1 MARVAG
7 AYLRDEQ
14 QRLRAEQVER
24 KHAHDY
30 VSYVDKTSEKKIVA
44 QLRRLL
50 PEASFL
56 TEEGTAGPDGAV
68 KDEGLR
74 VKDEE
79 LRVKGEELRAKDEE
93 LRVNF
98 GNSESRVM
106 LASTMPS
113 RDKSHGTRFHKGEG
127 FLNESSV
134 TSAERRMVGRGVL
147 RWVIDPLDGTT
158 NYVHGNH
165 PFAVSIALRTDRE
178 VLLGVVSEVSL
189 DECFAAWKGGGA
201 WMNGK
206 RISVSDKPIK
216 EALLGLELPY
226 DADMY
231 RETGLRLIRHFYGYA
246 GGIRMNG
253 SAAVALCYVAC
264 GRWDGWI
271 ERGLGQWDFMA
282 AGLIIKEAGGKV
294 TNYEGDPFF
303 LNGDDIV
310 GSNGKIQEK
319 LLLAL
324 REKDK
329 G

>member
-1 MARVAG
+1 MRNFVLLNILIIQVLVLDLEQLTQEVCRVAREAG

-14 QRLRAEQVER
+14 QRLKAEQVER

-30 VSYVDKTSEKKIVA
+30 VSYVDKTSEEMIVA
-44 QLRRLL
+44 RLRLLL
-50 PEASFL
+50 PEAGFL
-56 TEEGTAGPDGAV
+56 TEEGTCLTEEAV
-68 KDEGLR
+68 EDE
-74 VKDEE
+74 
-79 LRVKGEELRAKDEE
+79 
-93 LRVNF
+93 
-98 GNSESRVM
+98 
-106 LASTMPS
+106 
-113 RDKSHGTRFHKGEG
+113 
-127 FLNESSV
+127 
-134 TSAERRMVGRGVL
+134 GRGVPC
-147 RWVIDPLDGTT
+147 WVIDPLDGTT

-165 PFAVSIALRTDRE
+165 PFAVSIALRNERE
-178 VLLGVVSEVSL
+178 VLMGVVYEVSL

-201 WMNGK
+201 WLNGK
-206 RISVSDKPIK
+206 PIGVSNKPIK

-282 AGLIIKEAGGKV
+282 AGLIIKEAGGKT
-294 TNYEGDPFF
+294 TNFEGNPFF

-310 GSNGKIQEK
+310 ASNGLIQED
-319 LLLAL
+319 LLQAL
-324 REKDK
+324 NDLTI
-329 G
+329 

>member
-1 MARVAG
+1 MAREAG

-56 TEEGTAGPDGAV
+56 TEEGTCLPEEA
-68 KDEGLR
+68 

-79 LRVKGEELRAKDEE
+79 LRVKDVIGRPKAYACVAK
-93 LRVNF
+93 
-98 GNSESRVM
+98 SEQ
-106 LASTMPS
+106 
-113 RDKSHGTRFHKGEG
+113 EG

-134 TSAERRMVGRGVL
+134 TSAERRM

-178 VLLGVVSEVSL
+178 VLMGVVYEVSL
-189 DECFAAWKGGGA
+189 DECFSAWKGGGA

-206 RISVSDKPIK
+206 RISVSNKPIK

-226 DADMY
+226 DAEMY

-294 TNYEGDPFF
+294 TNFEGDPFF

-310 GSNGKIQEK
+310 GSNGGIQEE

>member
-1 MARVAG
+1 MAREAG

-30 VSYVDKTSEKKIVA
+30 VSYVDKTSEEKIVA

-56 TEEGTAGPDGAV
+56 TEEGTAENSSPS
-68 KDEGLR
+68 
-74 VKDEE
+74 
-79 LRVKGEELRAKDEE
+79 GEAIASRA
-93 LRVNF
+93 
-98 GNSESRVM
+98 
-106 LASTMPS
+106 LAI
-113 RDKSHGTRFHKGEG
+113 GEPAT
-127 FLNESSV
+127 ED
-134 TSAERRMVGRGVL
+134 RRGVL
-147 RWVIDPLDGTT
+147 CWVIDPLDGTT

-178 VLLGVVSEVSL
+178 VLMGVVYEVSL

-231 RETGLRLIRHFYGYA
+231 CKTGLRLIRHFYGYA

-294 TNYEGDPFF
+294 TNFEGDPFF

-310 GSNGKIQEK
+310 GSNGRIQEE

-329 G
+329 GCNRTDVIGREATLAVQEVLRLRSEEEQEG

>member
-1 MARVAG
+1 MDLKQLTQEVCRVAREAG

-56 TEEGTAGPDGAV
+56 TEEGTAENSSPS
-68 KDEGLR
+68 
-74 VKDEE
+74 
-79 LRVKGEELRAKDEE
+79 GE
-93 LRVNF
+93 
-98 GNSESRVM
+98 
-106 LASTMPS
+106 
-113 RDKSHGTRFHKGEG
+113 
-127 FLNESSV
+127 
-134 TSAERRMVGRGVL
+134 VGRGVL
-147 RWVIDPLDGTT
+147 CWIIDPLDGTT

-165 PFAVSIALRTDRE
+165 PFAVSIALRNDSE
-178 VLLGVVSEVSL
+178 VLMGVVYEVSL
-189 DECFAAWKGGGA
+189 DECFAAWKDGGA

-294 TNYEGDPFF
+294 TNFEGDPFF

-310 GSNGKIQEK
+310 ASNGKIQEE

>member
-1 MARVAG
+1 VAREAG

-30 VSYVDKTSEKKIVA
+30 VSYVDKTSEEMIVA

-56 TEEGTAGPDGAV
+56 TEEGTAENSSPEGATGV
-68 KDEGLR
+68 IE
-74 VKDEE
+74 
-79 LRVKGEELRAKDEE
+79 
-93 LRVNF
+93 N
-98 GNSESRVM
+98 
-106 LASTMPS
+106 P
-113 RDKSHGTRFHKGEG
+113 
-127 FLNESSV
+127 LNV
-134 TSAERRMVGRGVL
+134 DSAPQRGANPPFATEKGRGVL
-147 RWVIDPLDGTT
+147 CWVIDPLDGTT

-165 PFAVSIALRTDRE
+165 PFAVSIALRNDSE
-178 VLLGVVSEVSL
+178 VLLGVVYEVSL
-189 DECFAAWKGGGA
+189 DECFSAWKGGGA

-294 TNYEGDPFF
+294 TNFEGNPFF

-310 GSNGKIQEK
+310 GSNGRIQEE

>member
-30 VSYVDKTSEKKIVA
+30 VSYVDKTSEEMIVA
-44 QLRRLL
+44 ELRRLL
-50 PEASFL
+50 PEAGFL
-56 TEEGTAGPDGAV
+56 TEEGTCLTEEA
-68 KDEGLR
+68 

-79 LRVKGEELRAKDEE
+79 LRVKDEGLR
-93 LRVNF
+93 
-98 GNSESRVM
+98 
-106 LASTMPS
+106 
-113 RDKSHGTRFHKGEG
+113 
-127 FLNESSV
+127 
-134 TSAERRMVGRGVL
+134 L

-165 PFAVSIALRTDRE
+165 PFAVSIALRTDKE
-178 VLLGVVSEVSL
+178 VLMGVVYEVSL

-206 RISVSDKPIK
+206 RIGVSNKPIK

-231 RETGLRLIRHFYGYA
+231 REIGLGLIRHFYGYA

-282 AGLIIKEAGGKV
+282 AGLIIKEAGGQV
-294 TNYEGDPFF
+294 CNFEGDPFF

-310 GSNGKIQEK
+310 ASNGVIQED
-319 LLLAL
+319 LLQAL
-324 REKDK
+324 NDLTI
-329 G
+329 